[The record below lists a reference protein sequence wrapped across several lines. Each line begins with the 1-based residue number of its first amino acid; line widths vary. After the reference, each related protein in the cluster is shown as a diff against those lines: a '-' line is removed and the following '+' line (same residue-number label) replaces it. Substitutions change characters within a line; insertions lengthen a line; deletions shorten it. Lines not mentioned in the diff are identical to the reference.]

1 MRYEMNKELI
11 DTIRLMNEKP
21 IAFNKHYVFLGAG
34 INGALM
40 LSHLI
45 DISNYPDQFIRISS
59 KEWTA
64 ETGLTRREQDTAVS
78 KLIKLGFIEKKNFGF
93 PAKSNYRILDKNIH
107 QKLCSIKNKLGV
119 SYESL

>member
-1 MRYEMNKELI
+1 MNKELI

-40 LSHLI
+40 LSQLVYWSDKTKNNGWI
-45 DISNYPDQFIRISS
+45 YKTS